1 MAQYGLYIS
10 LVSWY
15 TIALSIC
22 LLSSGWCYELCVAKT
37 LFELISFIFRGVGA
51 RSVVP
56 SPHFGRPSL
65 WSILLIG
72 KIEWRTRRVIYYQYG
87 LVKMEARP
95 NNMQKT
101 VLSFSSGSGISRRQS
116 GNWRCT
122 SCSFAS
128 LSFVSHE
135 SRKFFLSTKC
145 FSILLSITSSFHRL
159 SVSRIF
165 SSIAISI
172 LLFVSV
178 LWTHFLVPV

>member
-1 MAQYGLYIS
+1 MSAFFGLFSCTVCHKKS
-10 LVSWY
+10 L
-15 TIALSIC
+15 L
-22 LLSSGWCYELCVAKT
+22 
-37 LFELISFIFRGVGA
+37 ELIPFIFRGVGA

-72 KIEWRTRRVIYYQYG
+72 KIEWRTRSLICG
-87 LVKMEARP
+87 LVKIEARP

-116 GNWRCT
+116 GNWRYT

-135 SRKFFLSTKC
+135 SRKLFLLTQHFSNLLFNRKFFLSTQR
-145 FSILLSITSSFHRL
+145 FNNILVDHD
-159 SVSRIF
+159 
-165 SSIAISI
+165 
-172 LLFVSV
+172 
-178 LWTHFLVPV
+178 